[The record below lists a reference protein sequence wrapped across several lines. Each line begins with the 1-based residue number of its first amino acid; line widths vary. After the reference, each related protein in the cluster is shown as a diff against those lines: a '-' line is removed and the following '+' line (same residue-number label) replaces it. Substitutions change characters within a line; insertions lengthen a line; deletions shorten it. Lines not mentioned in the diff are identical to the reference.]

1 MAFYKSGMKLADEA
15 KATPTPNMRRAEEP
29 RPQPYN
35 MMKHLYLHLAR
46 RRPITPTPIA
56 PRAQTI
62 RSIEPVC

>member
-1 MAFYKSGMKLADEA
+1 MAVSTLGMKLAAEE

-56 PRAQTI
+56 PRAQMT